1 MHRLNPAES
10 PAQSLAKHFAKPL
23 GKSPEKSFI
32 ISGDQCRT
40 KCLGSNFFQSLAI
53 MFW

>member
-1 MHRLNPAES
+1 MHRSNPAES
-10 PAQSLAKHFAKPL
+10 PAQSLAKYFAKSL
-23 GKSPEKSFI
+23 GESPEKSFV

-40 KCLGSNFFQSLAI
+40 KCLASNLFQSLAI